1 MTPQNMTAKE
11 ILKMLMSQNREKH
24 RRSFFSMMCRIRA
37 LEKIINYKTSN
48 ALQDLGA
55 NRGISTLDG
64 ISLTVH
70 Y

>member
-1 MTPQNMTAKE
+1 
-11 ILKMLMSQNREKH
+11 
-24 RRSFFSMMCRIRA
+24 MMCRIRA